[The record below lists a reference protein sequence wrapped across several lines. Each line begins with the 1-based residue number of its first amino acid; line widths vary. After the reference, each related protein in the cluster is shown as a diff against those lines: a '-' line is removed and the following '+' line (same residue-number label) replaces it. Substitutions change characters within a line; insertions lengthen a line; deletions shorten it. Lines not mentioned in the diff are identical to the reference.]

1 MQLLTALSKKTIH
14 IPCRFTQKMADD
26 EDPVDLKPEIEE
38 DCKPKC
44 AKPLFKYN
52 ECKERVEKD
61 TTGEKHCTGQY
72 FDFWSCIDKCAA
84 NKTFS
89 HLK

>member
-1 MQLLTALSKKTIH
+1 MSRLVLNLISVLYL
-14 IPCRFTQKMADD
+14 CRADD

-52 ECKERVEKD
+52 V
-61 TTGEKHCTGQY
+61 
-72 FDFWSCIDKCAA
+72 SLVVAV
-84 NKTFS
+84 
-89 HLK
+89 